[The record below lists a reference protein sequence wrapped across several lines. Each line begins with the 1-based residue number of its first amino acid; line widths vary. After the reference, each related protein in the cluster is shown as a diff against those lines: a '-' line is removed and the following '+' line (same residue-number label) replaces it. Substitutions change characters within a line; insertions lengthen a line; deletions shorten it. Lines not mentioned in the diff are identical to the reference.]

1 MKRVF
6 GAVEI
11 IFDIAYLLIGL
22 IICILFFNK
31 AAALSSLATIMTL
44 VLIVGDA
51 FHLIPRIMVILTK
64 DEPRFRKSLGIGK
77 LITSVTM
84 TIFYIL
90 LLHILEKSLQIDFAP
105 WVEYVTIGLA
115 LARIALC
122 LFPQNK
128 WTERFPPVN
137 WAVYRNIPFFILGM
151 VVAAEFFVYRNAI
164 AGTQWIWLAI
174 LLSYAFYLPV
184 VLFSNK
190 NPKVGMLMLPKTCM
204 YVWIMMMCLK
214 FV

>member
-6 GAVEI
+6 GTVEI
-11 IFDIAYLLIGL
+11 IFDIAYLLFGL
-22 IICILFFNK
+22 IICILFLNK
-31 AAALSSLATIMTL
+31 EVSLSGFAAIMTL

-77 LITSVTM
+77 LVTSLTM
-84 TIFYIL
+84 TVFYIL
-90 LLHILEKSLQIDFAP
+90 LFRILVQRLQIDVAP
-105 WVEYVTIGLA
+105 WVEYVIIGLA
-115 LARIALC
+115 LVRIALC
-122 LFPQNK
+122 LFPQNE
-128 WTERFPPVN
+128 WTQRFPPVN

-151 VVAAEFFVYRNAI
+151 VVAVEFFVYRNAI
-164 AGTQWIWLAI
+164 AGMQWIWLAI